1 MIQLRR
7 IPYSFHMLL
16 PTTYAA
22 ALLLTIVSMICWGS
36 WANTQKLTG
45 KWRFELFYFDYSFG
59 VLLFAVIALFT
70 FGAMNGQELSAMD
83 MFALTAKRKAAY
95 AVAGGAVFNLANIL
109 LVAAISISGLAV
121 AFPVG
126 IGLALV
132 IGVIWNYALNPQ
144 GNPTLLFLGATG
156 VVLAIIVDA
165 VAYRIHE
172 RQQGKIHRA
181 TTKPAPASQT
191 ASVSAPQ
198 SQAHAHSQS
207 THHHSSSRSRRHA
220 EDAPVKPASAAKGI
234 IVSLISG
241 LLMGSFYPLVEM
253 ARGGDDGVR
262 PYDDAL
268 LFACGVFFTT
278 FVFNFFFML
287 IPIHGNPVSIV
298 SYFRGTKKQHLLGV
312 LGGVIWCAGAVANF
326 VASSSPS
333 SVQVGPAVSYAMG
346 QGATMVS
353 ALWGLLVWKEFAG
366 ATTRVRMLLTVMMA
380 LFVIGLGLVSIA
392 PLYR

>member
-1 MIQLRR
+1 
-7 IPYSFHMLL
+7 MLL

-59 VLLFAVIALFT
+59 VLLFAIIALVT
-70 FGAMNGQELSAMD
+70 FGAMNSQELSAMD

-109 LVAAISISGLAV
+109 LVAAISMSGLAV

-144 GNPTLLFLGATG
+144 GNPTLLFLGAAG

-172 RQQGKIHRA
+172 RQQHKIHRA
-181 TTKPAPASQT
+181 SPKAASPAPMSQT
-191 ASVSAPQ
+191 ASVAAPQ
-198 SQAHAHSQS
+198 PQAHAHSPAP
-207 THHHSSSRSRRHA
+207 HHHSSSRSHRRA

-253 ARGGDDGVR
+253 ARAGDDGVR
-262 PYDDAL
+262 PYDDAV
-268 LFACGVFFTT
+268 LFAFGVFFTT

-312 LGGVIWCAGAVANF
+312 LGGIIWCAGAVSNF
-326 VASSSPS
+326 VASSAPA

-366 ATTRVRMLLTVMMA
+366 ATARVKLLLTVMMA

-392 PLYR
+392 PLYRR

>member
-1 MIQLRR
+1 M
-7 IPYSFHMLL
+7 FL

-22 ALLLTIVSMICWGS
+22 ALLLSILSMICWGS
-36 WANTQKLTG
+36 WANTQKLSG

-59 VLLFAVIALFT
+59 VLLFAIIAALT
-70 FGAMNGQELSAMD
+70 FGALNGQELSAMD
-83 MFALTAKRKAAY
+83 MFALTGKRKMAY

-109 LVAAISISGLAV
+109 LVAAISMSGLAV

-144 GNPTLLFLGATG
+144 GNPALLFFGAAV

-165 VAYRIHE
+165 VAYKIHE
-172 RQQGKIHRA
+172 RQQNKIKA
-181 TTKPAPASQT
+181 AAMKD
-191 ASVSAPQ
+191 
-198 SQAHAHSQS
+198 AHSVAAPSTAAVGAHPAQS
-207 THHHSSSRSRRHA
+207 SARSHSSHHSSSHSRRHG
-220 EDAPVKPASAAKGI
+220 EELPVKPPSAAKGI
-234 IVSLISG
+234 VVSLISG
-241 LLMGSFYPLVEM
+241 VLMGSFYPLVEM
-253 ARGGDDGVR
+253 ARAGDDGVR

-268 LFACGVFFTT
+268 LFAGGVFVTT
-278 FVFNFFFML
+278 FLFNFFFML
-287 IPIHGNPVSIV
+287 MPIHGNPVSIM

-312 LGGVIWCAGAVANF
+312 LGGVIWCAGAVSNF
-326 VASSSPS
+326 VASSAPT

-366 ATTRVRMLLTVMMA
+366 ATAQVRMLLGLMIA
-380 LFVIGLGLVSIA
+380 LFIVGLGLVSIA
-392 PLYR
+392 PLYK